1 MCQGEWST
9 VQKQLALK
17 QLHLLMPLNTDTV
30 CVSMQAVHVCALAFH
45 RMSSNRVCMARGSMG
60 TCMTTSAS
68 TACTDSLLVRCGR
81 LMLCVA
87 VLLCLC
93 VRSVSSLHNWARS
106 VG

>member
-45 RMSSNRVCMARGSMG
+45 RMSSNRVLYGEGVNGRLRDYLCQHCMYRLI
-60 TCMTTSAS
+60 
-68 TACTDSLLVRCGR
+68 ACTVWSFDAVRGCAFMLVCKV
-81 LMLCVA
+81 CV
-87 VLLCLC
+87 
-93 VRSVSSLHNWARS
+93 
-106 VG
+106 